1 LSCPNPN
8 CNKKIRNHTGL
19 EAIHCKAKTGGG
31 PLLIDQELALVE
43 KQRIYKNKRLFKL
56 PYEQKTLST
65 DFTNSD

>member
-8 CNKKIRNHTGL
+8 CNKKIWNHTGL
-19 EAIHCKAKTGGG
+19 EAIQCKGKTGGG

-56 PYEQKTLST
+56 PYEQKQE
-65 DFTNSD
+65 